1 MRRTWRERLFTRPWH
16 PLQRTKTIT
25 PQVPK
30 RGGYFIGQNQMIVIQ
45 PSPQNS
51 VASWRALRGPT
62 PHESRN

>member
-30 RGGYFIGQNQMIVIQ
+30 RGGYFIGQNQMIVH
-45 PSPQNS
+45 P
-51 VASWRALRGPT
+51 AFAAELRRQLAGTRVTDPT
-62 PHESRN
+62 